1 MVNVALIGAGNVS
14 RRHVAAWRSAR
25 GARVVGVADLAPD
38 LAAKAAADL
47 GAERTAGD
55 YRDLLDAPDVD
66 AVDVC
71 TTENTHAR
79 IAVDAAERGKH
90 VLVEKPIATT
100 LEDADRMIAAAE
112 ANGVKLMVA
121 HTHRFYDYSRAAKD
135 AIDAG
140 EIGAPVYVRFVTGAG
155 TWKQDWTGTRIS
167 AGDTGGNVVTNGV
180 HLADTLNFWLD
191 ARPVSV
197 YAQARNVTSPHL
209 EMDDYFMLT
218 LSYENG
224 AIGVCEL
231 SRANMPRSNAFESLM
246 VLGTEGELNSGTQHA
261 SLWSYGD
268 HGLTFGESGVQRGFD
283 AEIQAFV
290 DSVAED
296 RTPPVTGEDGRLAL
310 QMCLA
315 AMESA
320 ASGEVVMLSEA
331 G

>member
-1 MVNVALIGAGNVS
+1 MVNVGLIGAGSVS

-25 GARVVGVADLAPD
+25 GARVVGVADVAQE
-38 LAAKAAADL
+38 KAAQAAAEL
-47 GAERTAGD
+47 GAERAVAD
-55 YRDLLDAPDVD
+55 YRELLGSSEVH
-66 AVDVC
+66 AVDIC

-79 IAVDAAERGKH
+79 VAVDAAERGKH
-90 VLVEKPIATT
+90 ILVEKPIATT
-100 LEDADRMIAAAE
+100 LEDADRMIAAAA
-112 ANGVKLMVA
+112 ANGVKVMVA
-121 HTHRFYDYSRAAKD
+121 HTHRFYDYSRVAKD
-135 AIDAG
+135 AIDSG
-140 EIGAPVYVRFVTGAG
+140 EIGAPVYVRFVTGGG

-197 YAQARNVTSPHL
+197 YAQARNITSAHL

-218 LSYENG
+218 LRYENG

-246 VLGTEGELNSGTQHA
+246 VLGTEGELNSGTQHS

-268 HGLTFGESGVQRGFD
+268 HGLTFGEEGVQRGFD
-283 AEIQAFV
+283 VEIQAFV
-290 DSVAED
+290 DAVAED
-296 RTPPVTGEDGRLAL
+296 RAPPVTGEDGRLAL
-310 QMCLA
+310 EICLG
-315 AMESA
+315 AMESIS
-320 ASGEVVMLSEA
+320 SGEVVTLGEA